1 MTGFLE
7 GLAFWHWLVLGVVL
21 AIIEVFAPGV
31 FFLWMGISA
40 AIVGSVLWLM
50 PGISWELQLLFFAI
64 LSVASVVVA
73 RRYLTAHPLETD
85 LPNLNQRGQQYV
97 GRVFTL
103 IEPVVNGQGKIR
115 VDDSIWKVSCE
126 DCEAGTKV
134 IIDGV
139 EGVVLSAAIT
149 D

>member
-7 GLAFWHWLVLGVVL
+7 ALAFWHWLVLGVVL

-115 VDDSIWKVSCE
+115 VDDSTWKITCK
-126 DCEAGTKV
+126 DCAAGTKV

-139 EGVVLSAAIT
+139 EGVVLSAAIA